1 MSASSLPSKEQ
12 EENVSVSILEQA
24 DAIMRPDRAEGG
36 RMQSYFVGATSTIRF
51 LLIGAEKMESRFL

>member
-36 RMQSYFVGATSTIRF
+36 RMQGDFVGCAQSFISDIAIR
-51 LLIGAEKMESRFL
+51 EV

>member
-36 RMQSYFVGATSTIRF
+36 RMQSYFVGCALSFISDIAIR
-51 LLIGAEKMESRFL
+51 EV